1 MREKIAV
8 FLLLFLL
15 IGCSSGLQTNIATTI
30 YELPSS
36 DSKELIIVPGNTP
49 INLSFRVYNWC
60 RVTYQNITGYVYC
73 SSLDS
78 PPQEIGILRGKTV
91 IVDAGHGG
99 NDNGAIVNNIKEKDI
114 NRKVADYLIE
124 YLLANG
130 ANVIETRKDD
140 ETLYLYDRPTIAN
153 LVVVIENYIR
163 TTNPDKKDALS
174 AILLDLEAIL
184 ADDVDVIPYLYRKG
198 DGMNEELQEIFELTN
213 QINDVV
219 FVSIHSNVTG
229 SEEISLQGLDII
241 LTGNTVSNEYPG
253 YDLYDDEERLLFGT
267 IIGENISSEVNIVL
281 RRVYF
286 GDYAVLREEN
296 LPSTLIEL
304 GYMDNAEDLERL
316 TTTSSQKAYARGIE
330 KGIINYF
337 NEINNTINN

>member
-1 MREKIAV
+1 MRAIIIV
-8 FLLLFLL
+8 FLLLFSLV
-15 IGCSSGLQTNIATTI
+15 GCDSNTKTNTPSIL
-30 YELPSS
+30 YELPSTT
-36 DSKELIIVPGNTP
+36 SKELITIPENTT
-49 INLSFRVYNWC
+49 IDYTFKVYNWC
-60 RVTYQNITGYVYC
+60 RVRYDNLTGYTEC
-73 SSLDS
+73 TNLNL
-78 PPQEIGILRGKTV
+78 PTQEVGILSGKTI

-99 NDNGAIVNNIKEKDI
+99 NDNGAIVDDIKEKDI

-124 YLLANG
+124 YLLADG

-153 LVVVIENYIR
+153 LAVVIENYIR
-163 TTNPDKKDALS
+163 TTDPDRKTALA

-184 ADDVDVIPYLYRKG
+184 SDDVDVIPYLYRKG
-198 DGMNEELQEIFELTN
+198 DDMNEQLKEIFELTN
-213 QINDVV
+213 QINDMV

-229 SEEISLQGLDII
+229 SEEVSLQGLDII
-241 LTGNTVSNEYPG
+241 LTGNTVANEYPS
-253 YDLYDDEERLLFGT
+253 YDLYDDEERLLFGN
-267 IIGENISSEVNIVL
+267 IIGENISSEVNIIL

-316 TTTSSQKAYARGIE
+316 TTTDSQKAYARGIE